1 MDWLLIGELR
11 TSRVGCNSI
20 SERPGF
26 IEGGETTTNGQ
37 SVNEPLPTEYVDEI
51 AFESLMAAVEDS
63 QFFQSKAEY
72 RFHVKGHGSE
82 SGLKDGFLNP
92 AVGVE
97 FDGEDSCYRYSFHPR
112 ERPGLGQSGDS
123 GTWIFLENGMLLG
136 QIHSYNQVLDLAYF
150 TPMYKIFDHIKKVTG
165 STDIKLPEESDH
177 VFYGFVSTDY
187 GYCSPG
193 DVETCPTALKQ
204 GQKGVSA
211 AIGAATP
218 LGQVLSPR
226 IWELKHLSP

>member
-1 MDWLLIGELR
+1 M
-11 TSRVGCNSI
+11 
-20 SERPGF
+20 
-26 IEGGETTTNGQ
+26 
-37 SVNEPLPTEYVDEI
+37 
-51 AFESLMAAVEDS
+51 
-63 QFFQSKAEY
+63 
-72 RFHVKGHGSE
+72 
-82 SGLKDGFLNP
+82 NP

-136 QIHSYNQVLDLAYF
+136 LNADELKAKNIEILKVDVHVHIEYF

-177 VFYGFVSTDY
+177 VFYGFDSTDY